1 VIKKRIAGL
10 FIAALLLFGTL
21 PYAGQ
26 AQAEQTQNTKAK
38 VVLNELREENI
49 SKTRL
54 NIIKDGMKYL
64 GTPYQFGSNRS
75 NTKTFDCS
83 DFVRQAFMEGAG
95 IRLPSNSRTQ
105 AAYVKDIGKTT
116 KDWRQ
121 LKPGDLMFFMSYK
134 GSNKADYRGINKSK
148 QRITHDG
155 IYLGDGKILHTYS
168 KKSGG
173 VRIDK
178 IEGTHWEHR
187 FIFGGSALK

>member
-1 VIKKRIAGL
+1 VIKKRIAVL

-83 DFVRQAFMEGAG
+83 DFVRQAFMEGTG
-95 IRLPSNSRTQ
+95 IRLPLNSRT
-105 AAYVKDIGKTT
+105 
-116 KDWRQ
+116 
-121 LKPGDLMFFMSYK
+121 
-134 GSNKADYRGINKSK
+134 
-148 QRITHDG
+148 
-155 IYLGDGKILHTYS
+155 
-168 KKSGG
+168 
-173 VRIDK
+173 
-178 IEGTHWEHR
+178 
-187 FIFGGSALK
+187 